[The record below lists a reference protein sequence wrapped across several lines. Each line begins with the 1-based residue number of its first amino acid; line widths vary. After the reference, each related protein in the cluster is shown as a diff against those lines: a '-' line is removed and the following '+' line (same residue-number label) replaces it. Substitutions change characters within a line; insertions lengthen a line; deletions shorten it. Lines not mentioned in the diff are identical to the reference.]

1 MALDIK
7 GFVTPEQEFG
17 GLGQLGEVF
26 AQQRQRKAAEG
37 QRANAQ
43 AKATQEYL
51 SAFLDP
57 KEFMT
62 ATVNDPYITSRLANI
77 MNKGMELAKTKG
89 MDANMLYAALSP
101 EVNRLSRD
109 VQSIK
114 ELERQRKQAEDA
126 LKGKKGIDVPKFNE
140 NFKKRAYF
148 NEDGSIKSDLSQVD
162 PTYNYVDEVLGN
174 DDVYTSEGID
184 EWVKKQGANTTSA
197 DKVIQGGN
205 KAYRRAKLEVT
216 APYFMQP
223 KEEKGIFTGEFEPK
237 HEYWAQ
243 DGQEME
249 SEVIDP
255 ATGKPVLGT
264 NGKPIKQKVKLL
276 DQNTYNAILS
286 DPENRAA
293 AAYINQEVRKMTKGL
308 GISPNSDNYNM
319 YARKI
324 GYDILN
330 NAARPKTSYKELVE
344 QKAAPIIINNNDR
357 GSGSGGGR
365 GGSPANYMKVYDDI
379 KSKVDQNAEEKTG
392 NLTVKDSKLGKEVVI
407 KDYVPINSL
416 YETQQNVIMEAVN
429 KKRKIYEFYTPAQL
443 FLRKTREGDVGIYST
458 SDNQLI
464 TRLDKES
471 ADVSANKQL
480 GVKAKS
486 AALAEAQKG
495 ENTAP
500 QKASGVKLGKGSL
513 DNLGK
518 K

>member
-7 GFVTPEQEFG
+7 GFITPEQDFSG
-17 GLGQLGEVF
+17 MGKLGEAF
-26 AQQRQRKAAEG
+26 SQQRKQKAAEG
-37 QRANAQ
+37 ERAAAQ
-43 AKATQEYL
+43 KKANNNYL
-51 SAFLDP
+51 STFLDP

-62 ATVNDPYITSRLANI
+62 ATVNDPYITSRIANI

-114 ELERQRKQAEDA
+114 ELERQRKQAEDT

-223 KEEKGIFTGEFEPK
+223 KEEKGVFTGEFEPK
-237 HEYWAQ
+237 HEYWTQ

-255 ATGKPVLGT
+255 ITGKPVLGT
-264 NGKPIKQKVKLL
+264 NGKPIKEKVKLL
-276 DQNTYNAILS
+276 DPKTYEAILA
-286 DPENRAA
+286 DPDNRAA

-324 GYDILN
+324 AYDVLS
-330 NAARPKTSYKELVE
+330 NAARPKTSYKEIVE
-344 QKAAPIIINNNDR
+344 QKAAPVPKITVNV
-357 GSGSGGGR
+357 GGGTGK
-365 GGSPANYMKVYDDI
+365 GGSSSNYMKVYDDI
-379 KSKVDQNAEEKTG
+379 KSKVDQNAAEKTG
-392 NLTVKDSKLGKEVVI
+392 NLTVRDSKLNREVVI
-407 KDYVPINSL
+407 NDYVPINSL
-416 YETQQNVIMEAVN
+416 YETQQNVIMDAV
-429 KKRKIYEFYTPAQL
+429 KKKGKLYEFYTPAQL

-458 SDNQLI
+458 LDNQLI

-495 ENTAP
+495 ESEAP
-500 QKASGVKLGKGSL
+500 KKASGVKLGNGSL